1 MQEIK
6 SFRDLFVWQKAHK
19 CVLRIYQLTQS
30 FPSDE
35 RFGLTSQIRRA
46 AVSVAANIAE
56 GFKKKGIRDKLNYYN
71 ISQGSLEEVRYFVI
85 LGHDLGYMKDD
96 NIEKELEEVAKM
108 LESFRSKLES
118 KL

>member
-1 MQEIK
+1 MSTIK
-6 SFRDLFVWQKAHK
+6 SFRDLLVWQKAHH
-19 CVLRIYQLTQS
+19 CVLRIYQLTKS

-46 AVSVAANIAE
+46 AVSIAANIAE
-56 GFKKKGIRDKLNYYN
+56 GFKKKGLRDKLNYYN

-85 LGHDLGYMKDD
+85 LSHDLGYMNDPE
-96 NIEKELEEVAKM
+96 IENELEEVAKM
-108 LESFRSKLES
+108 LESFRSKLQS